1 MASIFNNL
9 CFHYTSSGLTE
20 HTVAYAQS
28 SLIHLAGVSDC
39 NQVNIVYGGV
49 TMKHMDEVAGITAA
63 KYCKTNVVTASMD
76 TVNFHK
82 PIKRGTSAVFTKKI
96 YQF

>member
-1 MASIFNNL
+1 MLLFLNLLCLIF
-9 CFHYTSSGLTE
+9 GLFTTGLME

-39 NQVNIVYGGV
+39 NSAHFVYGGV
-49 TMKHMDEVAGITAA
+49 TMKFMDEVAGITAA

-76 TVNFHK
+76 AVNFHK
-82 PIKRGTSAVFTKKI
+82 PIKRGMI
-96 YQF
+96 GLM